1 MAFWPVKMHMGK
13 GGEGKGLRCRIRVA
27 TTFWRL
33 NRCLMAKA
41 GRFWGAS
48 CSCFRGELTVRRGTL
63 MSPMRPHLRSRRG
76 GGQRRRASCWRR
88 SNGAGRRLRCS
99 WRSGWA
105 WSSWPARLGDVL
117 GVPSE
122 EKAIFGDDITMEDDD
137 EVIRRSCTPGGSAD
151 GRGGPHAVMD
161 KERDDL
167 RKALYVLL

>member
-1 MAFWPVKMHMGK
+1 M
-13 GGEGKGLRCRIRVA
+13 RCRIRVA

-41 GRFWGAS
+41 GHFWGALR
-48 CSCFRGELTVRRGTL
+48 SCFRGELTVRRGTL

-122 EKAIFGDDITMEDDD
+122 EKAIFGDDTRWRTTMRSSGGHAPQVDLLTEEEVRTPWWIKSVTTCAKRCTCYCSRADD
-137 EVIRRSCTPGGSAD
+137 SS
-151 GRGGPHAVMD
+151 
-161 KERDDL
+161 
-167 RKALYVLL
+167 